1 MGSLLGEGNGFR
13 HALLKAVG
21 TGELEAA
28 NSEQS
33 IQVMAQGYIFGF
45 SGLLLHWKER
55 QTLGKLSIIYYSG
68 PGHLV

>member
-1 MGSLLGEGNGFR
+1 MGSLLREGNGFW
-13 HALLKAVG
+13 HALQEAVG

-45 SGLLLHWKER
+45 SGLLLNWKER
-55 QTLGKLSIIYYSG
+55 QTLGKLSIIY
-68 PGHLV
+68 